1 MADVT
6 PEPIL
11 RIAMGF
17 MAAKHLFTAS
27 AIGVFESLAGGPAT
41 IDELTIKCG
50 VPHRTLRINVDAM
63 VSLGLLERERDRYSN
78 SAAAARYLS
87 GTPGSD
93 LRPVLR
99 LWDRLSFPLWMNFEN
114 TVRAGEGQ
122 RQFSRFNKEEQEIF
136 SAGLRQLRPPL
147 PLHSRRIMISVAI
160 GACLMSAAGQGRFLL
175 PY

>member
-1 MADVT
+1 MNSRSNVAS
-6 PEPIL
+6 
-11 RIAMGF
+11 
-17 MAAKHLFTAS
+17 HTA
-27 AIGVFESLAGGPAT
+27 
-41 IDELTIKCG
+41 
-50 VPHRTLRINVDAM
+50 RINVDAM

-99 LWDRLSFPLWMNFEN
+99 HSDRLSFPLWMNFED

-136 SAGLRQLRPPL
+136 SAGFRPPL
-147 PLHSRRIMISVAI
+147 PLHSRRIMISVGLPKRRHCRMVKPAV
-160 GACLMSAAGQGRFLL
+160 QG
-175 PY
+175 

>member
-50 VPHRTLRINVDAM
+50 VPHRTD
-63 VSLGLLERERDRYSN
+63 
-78 SAAAARYLS
+78 
-87 GTPGSD
+87 
-93 LRPVLR
+93 
-99 LWDRLSFPLWMNFEN
+99 
-114 TVRAGEGQ
+114 Q
-122 RQFSRFNKEEQEIF
+122 
-136 SAGLRQLRPPL
+136 
-147 PLHSRRIMISVAI
+147 
-160 GACLMSAAGQGRFLL
+160 C
-175 PY
+175 